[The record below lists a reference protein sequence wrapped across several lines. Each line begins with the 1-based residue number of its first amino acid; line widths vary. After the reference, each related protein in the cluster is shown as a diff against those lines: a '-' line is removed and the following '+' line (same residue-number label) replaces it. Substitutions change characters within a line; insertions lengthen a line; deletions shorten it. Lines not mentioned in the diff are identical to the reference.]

1 MLYGIDTR
9 WHGKGVTFSGSP
21 SLTQLNHHIHLH
33 SPLPSCHKHRHTNHG
48 KGFITLVQQKHH
60 SSLTSRFTFTFSH
73 KTNTHAKTSVNCSP
87 LSPSLSELWQPP
99 PSSNVSC
106 ATTFAWPTLP
116 LESLFVFLLT
126 FFVWV
131 ELHVL
136 RRFVVAMN
144 PSAKPFQRL
153 VACDVELANPC
164 HGIAWMRGGLERFI
178 T

>member
-60 SSLTSRFTFTFSH
+60 SSLTSRFTFTFSQ
-73 KTNTHAKTSVNCSP
+73 KTNTQAKTSVNCSP

-106 ATTFAWPTLP
+106 ATTFVWPALP
-116 LESLFVFLLT
+116 LESAPCLLRIS
-126 FFVWV
+126 
-131 ELHVL
+131 L
-136 RRFVVAMN
+136 RL
-144 PSAKPFQRL
+144 PPYLLRL
-153 VACDVELANPC
+153 SRTTCSSSTRRCSEP
-164 HGIAWMRGGLERFI
+164 
-178 T
+178 